1 MFTATQTSIVRFQAN
16 CVIIE
21 TKVELLVLWNHL
33 ILQLLDNPAVGSH
46 YIASRMK
53 LGEKNSFGKE
63 ILQEEEI
70 ERRKIL
76 WPYQQHQV
84 LPKMGRIVLC
94 NVQLCY
100 LPWVFHTQMKWPVA
114 APQLLEDCLSLELT
128 PLPICIF
135 PHSNLSSWEV
145 LDPILPVTF

>member
-1 MFTATQTSIVRFQAN
+1 MFTATQTTIERFQAN

-21 TKVELLVLWNHL
+21 TRVELLVFWNHF
-33 ILQLLDNPAVGSH
+33 ILQLLDDPAVGSH
-46 YIASRMK
+46 CIVSRMK

-63 ILQEEEI
+63 I
-70 ERRKIL
+70 ERKKIL

-100 LPWVFHTQMKWPVA
+100 LP
-114 APQLLEDCLSLELT
+114 
-128 PLPICIF
+128 
-135 PHSNLSSWEV
+135 
-145 LDPILPVTF
+145 